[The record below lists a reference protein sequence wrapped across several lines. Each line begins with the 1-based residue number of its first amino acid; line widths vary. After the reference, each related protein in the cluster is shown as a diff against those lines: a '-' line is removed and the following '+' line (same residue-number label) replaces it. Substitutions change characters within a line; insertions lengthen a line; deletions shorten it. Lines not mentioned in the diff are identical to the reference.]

1 MAQLDRSGDLKVIW
15 DKNNPDEV
23 AAARAQFIELTTKK
37 RFLAYKVLDKAGEKG
52 EVIKEFDPNA
62 ERIIL
67 APQMVGDNSLLH
79 SGVEVV

>member
-1 MAQLDRSGDLKVIW
+1 MAEMAVLDRSGDLKIIW
-15 DKNNPDEV
+15 DKNNADEV
-23 AAARAQFIELTTKK
+23 AAARAQFKELTEKK

-67 APQMVGDNSLLH
+67 APQMVG
-79 SGVEVV
+79 G